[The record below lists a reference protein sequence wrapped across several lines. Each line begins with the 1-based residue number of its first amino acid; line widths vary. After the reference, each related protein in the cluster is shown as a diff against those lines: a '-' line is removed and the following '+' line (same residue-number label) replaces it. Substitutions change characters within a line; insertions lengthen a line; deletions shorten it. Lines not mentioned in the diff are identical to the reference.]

1 MDDTQ
6 GAKNTE
12 KNYDFLARKF
22 KKWLKIENS
31 NITYPY
37 QIQPNLT
44 FLLEPYFP
52 NDYLLSSLRSQIKNW
67 KSFLKCFSDSKFFF
81 KAIIVRQKKVF
92 PFQFFRMFK
101 CFEARVVVV
110 GHCTNDLLQNL
121 LRPQPHLCQLVVCY
135 RVTKIRKNG

>member
-1 MDDTQ
+1 MIHKEQKTRKRTMIFWRENS
-6 GAKNTE
+6 KNDW
-12 KNYDFLARKF
+12 K
-22 KKWLKIENS
+22 LKIQ
-31 NITYPY
+31 TLPY
-37 QIQPNLT
+37 LT

-81 KAIIVRQKKVF
+81 KAIIVGQKKVF

>member
-1 MDDTQ
+1 MIHKEQKTRKRIMIFWRENS
-6 GAKNTE
+6 KNDW
-12 KNYDFLARKF
+12 K
-22 KKWLKIENS
+22 LKIQTLPS
-31 NITYPY
+31 LIKS
-37 QIQPNLT
+37 NLT

>member
-1 MDDTQ
+1 MIHKEQKTRKRIMIFWRENS
-6 GAKNTE
+6 KNDW
-12 KNYDFLARKF
+12 K
-22 KKWLKIENS
+22 LKIQ
-31 NITYPY
+31 TLPY
-37 QIQPNLT
+37 LT